1 MLADH
6 LQKAKKEYKNLKK
19 QENQDVNELYKACS
33 QRYMAYGHFKD
44 LTRRTVSDKLLREK
58 IFSVAKIQNMMDIKG
73 VLFQWF
79 LNFLIKNL
87 LCLFGQRP

>member
-1 MLADH
+1 
-6 LQKAKKEYKNLKK
+6 
-19 QENQDVNELYKACS
+19 
-33 QRYMAYGHFKD
+33 MAYGHFKD

-58 IFSVAKIQNMMDIKG
+58 IFSVTKIQNMMDIKE

-79 LNFLIKNL
+79 LDFLIKNL